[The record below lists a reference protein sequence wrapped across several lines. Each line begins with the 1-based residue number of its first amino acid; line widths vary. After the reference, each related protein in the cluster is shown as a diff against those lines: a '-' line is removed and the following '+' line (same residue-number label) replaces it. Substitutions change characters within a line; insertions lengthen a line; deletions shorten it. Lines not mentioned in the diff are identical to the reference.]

1 MCVEE
6 GAFTVSRPLT
16 CLPLKQIRCAVGVL
30 RGARDEPLKRANCAA
45 KAVGERGWMPC
56 QALHV
61 RYSHTHTPARVNACG
76 RWHRKVCSHKCTHVL
91 SLAWSDLGTPFRST
105 QGKQRLTKGW
115 SFLQA
120 FRSDASRP
128 VAIPAI
134 APQVTVS
141 CSLSLSPS
149 LLNVVL
155 LELVVNVFKYKRVFL
170 TFKTVKSHL
179 SADGR

>member
-1 MCVEE
+1 VSVGCVLE
-6 GAFTVSRPLT
+6 GKVHSAVSRPLT
-16 CLPLKQIRCAVGVL
+16 CLPLKQVRCAVGVL
-30 RGARDEPLKRANCAA
+30 RGARDEPLKRAKRGA

-56 QALHV
+56 QALHI
-61 RYSHTHTPARVNACG
+61 RHARTHTHACQG
-76 RWHRKVCSHKCTHVL
+76 QRLRPLARKVCPKHKCTHLL

-134 APQVTVS
+134 APQVTVP
-141 CSLSLSPS
+141 LSLSF
-149 LLNVVL
+149 
-155 LELVVNVFKYKRVFL
+155 LEL
-170 TFKTVKSHL
+170 L
-179 SADGR
+179 SY